1 MTKDLVGEIRVTTNC
16 CSVTQLCPTL
26 CNPMNCSMPGFPV
39 LHYLPEFAQTHVH
52 WVGDAI
58 QLSHPLLPPCPPLQ
72 SFPALGSFPI
82 SWLFTLGGQST
93 GASASASVLPMNIQG
108 QFPSGL
114 TGLIFSKSKGLSR
127 VFSNIISKGSIL
139 WHSASYGPTL
149 TSVHDYWKN
158 HSFD

>member
-58 QLSHPLLPPCPPLQ
+58 QPSHPLSPPCPPLK

-108 QFPSGL
+108 QFPSGF
-114 TGLIFSKSKGLSR
+114 TGLILLKSKGLSLKSLLQYH
-127 VFSNIISKGSIL
+127 FKSINSLALSLL
-139 WHSASYGPTL
+139 WPNFHICTL
-149 TSVHDYWKN
+149 LLEKP
-158 HSFD
+158 

>member
-26 CNPMNCSMPGFPV
+26 CYPMNCSMPGFPV

-58 QLSHPLLPPCPPLQ
+58 QPSHPLSPPCPPLK

-108 QFPSGL
+108 QFPSGF
-114 TGLIFSKSKGLSR
+114 TGLILSKSKGLSR
-127 VFSNIISKGSIL
+127 VFSNIISKASIL
-139 WHSASYGPTL
+139 WHSASYGPTF